1 MNRFIAS
8 LVGCFFFCMATVF
21 ASTDSA
27 NTPNWTDLLLK
38 SVNFFIFFG
47 LLWFFFR
54 KKIVAALRG
63 IAQGE
68 YKLFFSAL
76 NKKKQLEEELKSIYQ
91 KLNQKKEEIEERKKS
106 YQDEVEEEKKT
117 MELEM
122 EKYLKKMEQN
132 QQAAMLQEYKESKQV
147 VYKKILNL
155 SLEKFEKQLKNKT
168 ITVNEDKYFSRFISN
183 LKPQN

>member
-1 MNRFIAS
+1 M
-8 LVGCFFFCMATVF
+8 
-21 ASTDSA
+21 
-27 NTPNWTDLLLK
+27 
-38 SVNFFIFFG
+38 
-47 LLWFFFR
+47 
-54 KKIVAALRG
+54 
-63 IAQGE
+63 
-68 YKLFFSAL
+68 FFSAL

-91 KLNQKKEEIEERKKS
+91 KLSQKKEEIEERKKS
-106 YQDEVEEEKKT
+106 YQDEVEEERKT

>member
-1 MNRFIAS
+1 MNRFIAIF
-8 LVGCFFFCMATVF
+8 VGCFFCITTVF
-21 ASTDSA
+21 ASTDSV

-68 YKLFFSAL
+68 YKLFFSTL
-76 NKKKQLEEELKSIYQ
+76 NKKKQLEEELKNIYQ
-91 KLNQKKEEIEERKKS
+91 KLSQKEEEVKERKKK

-132 QQAAMLQEYKESKQV
+132 QQAVMLQEYKESKQV
-147 VYKKILNL
+147 VYKKIVDL

-168 ITVNEDKYFSRFISN
+168 ITVNENKYFSRFISN

>member
-1 MNRFIAS
+1 MK
-8 LVGCFFFCMATVF
+8 
-21 ASTDSA
+21 
-27 NTPNWTDLLLK
+27 W
-38 SVNFFIFFG
+38 
-47 LLWFFFR
+47 
-54 KKIVAALRG
+54 
-63 IAQGE
+63 
-68 YKLFFSAL
+68 
-76 NKKKQLEEELKSIYQ
+76 KKKKRLWNW
-91 KLNQKKEEIEERKKS
+91 KL
-106 YQDEVEEEKKT
+106 
-117 MELEM
+117 

>member
-1 MNRFIAS
+1 MTDFKSKSS
-8 LVGCFFFCMATVF
+8 L
-21 ASTDSA
+21 
-27 NTPNWTDLLLK
+27 
-38 SVNFFIFFG
+38 
-47 LLWFFFR
+47 
-54 KKIVAALRG
+54 
-63 IAQGE
+63 E
-68 YKLFFSAL
+68 YWL
-76 NKKKQLEEELKSIYQ
+76 NL
-91 KLNQKKEEIEERKKS
+91 ERKKS
-106 YQDEVEEEKKT
+106 YQDEVEEERKT

>member
-21 ASTDSA
+21 ASTDSV

-117 MELEM
+117 MELRTC
-122 EKYLKKMEQN
+122 LP
-132 QQAAMLQEYKESKQV
+132 
-147 VYKKILNL
+147 L
-155 SLEKFEKQLKNKT
+155 SLKYSPIETPEKGEINCSGAGSDAVALT
-168 ITVNEDKYFSRFISN
+168 IIV
-183 LKPQN
+183 